1 MREQELQVWVHS
13 LAVTGYLTVSVHLF
27 TRARER
33 EVMLEQKEKEDS
45 QQQQQSLKK

>member
-1 MREQELQVWVHS
+1 MLGLVIYYF
-13 LAVTGYLTVSVHLF
+13 VTRSAEDCGYLTVSVHLF

-45 QQQQQSLKK
+45 QQQHNL